1 MNIPSLI
8 LSAIPGGK
16 GYNLTLLVR
25 KHIQEIT
32 QPEVVGSES
41 LVQLSMWVK
50 LVFFPLTWSSLHKA
64 SGSSKQDTDHQ
75 LLKK

>member
-50 LVFFPLTWSSLHKA
+50 LVFFPLTW
-64 SGSSKQDTDHQ
+64 
-75 LLKK
+75 